1 MPSPIFNAL
10 NGSLAPDTQSP
21 APQQAAPMLD
31 QSFMA
36 QLSQFRNTVAPL
48 MNGMNPQNAVMSIL
62 AQRGFNPGQI
72 QQMINQYSAQAA
84 EIQKALMGG

>member
-10 NGSLAPDTQSP
+10 NGSLAPDTQSS
-21 APQQAAPMLD
+21 APQQAAPALN
-31 QSFMA
+31 QNFMA
-36 QLSQFRNTVAPL
+36 QLSQFRNSIAPL

-62 AQRGFNPGQI
+62 AQRGYNPAQI
-72 QQMINQYSAQAA
+72 SQMIQQYSAQAA

>member
-10 NGSLAPDTQSP
+10 NGSHAPDTQSS
-21 APQQAAPMLD
+21 APQQAAPVID
-31 QSFMA
+31 QNFMT
-36 QLSQFRNTVAPL
+36 QLSQFRNSVAPL

-62 AQRGFNPGQI
+62 AQRGYNPAQI
-72 QQMINQYSAQAA
+72 SQMIQQYSAQAA

>member
-10 NGSLAPDTQSP
+10 SGSVSPNTQSAAPQTP
-21 APQQAAPMLD
+21 APTLD
-31 QSFMA
+31 QNFMT

-62 AQRGFNPGQI
+62 AQRGLNPAQI

>member
-10 NGSLAPDTQSP
+10 NGSHAPDTQSS
-21 APQQAAPMLD
+21 APQQAAPVID
-31 QSFMA
+31 QNFMA
-36 QLSQFRNTVAPL
+36 QLSQFRNSVAPL

-62 AQRGFNPGQI
+62 AQRGYNPAQI
-72 QQMINQYSAQAA
+72 SQMIQQYSAQAA